1 MTLPPM
7 ATTQGMNYVAG
18 VLLLELPE
26 ADAFWVMAAVIEEL
40 YPDFYGDKSLFGH
53 CLRSLV

>member
-1 MTLPPM
+1 
-7 ATTQGMNYVAG
+7 MNYVAG

-26 ADAFWVMAAVIEEL
+26 ADAFWVMVAVIEEL

-53 CLRSLV
+53 CLRYLV